1 MRQHSIKTSN
11 LIHKKL
17 IENESVMELIP
28 EENIYLCAADANTN
42 YPYAV
47 IRRTGIQ
54 SERGNKDF
62 VGDIVSFTIS
72 IYSDE
77 DNYDLGV
84 DIADAMR
91 FALEG
96 WILEENDI
104 RLENIQLTSATED
117 WVSDA
122 YMQSISFRAEV
133 VKPNEN

>member
-1 MRQHSIKTSN
+1 MRQHSLKTSN

-17 IENESVMELIP
+17 IENETVMGLIP

-54 SERGNKDF
+54 SETGNKDF
-62 VGDIVSFTIS
+62 SGDIVSFTINVF
-72 IYSDE
+72 SDE

-84 DIADAMR
+84 DITDAIR

-96 WILEENDI
+96 WILEYDNI
-104 RLENIQLTSATED
+104 RLENIQLTSASED